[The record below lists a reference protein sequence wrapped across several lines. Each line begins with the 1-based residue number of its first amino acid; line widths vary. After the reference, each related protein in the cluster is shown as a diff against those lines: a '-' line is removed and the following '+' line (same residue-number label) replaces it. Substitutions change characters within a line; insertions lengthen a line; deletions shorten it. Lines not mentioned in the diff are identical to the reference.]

1 MAEFC
6 LDCMNKMDGTHYT
19 EADVVLDV
27 DLCEG
32 CGELRPCVV
41 TFRGAVGVLGL
52 VPDAPPRVPGRT
64 LEASIT
70 GYFC

>member
-6 LDCMNKMDGTHYT
+6 LDCLNRMDGTDYD

-41 TFRGAVGVLGL
+41 AFRGPLGSWVWAL
-52 VPDAPPRVPGRT
+52 THPHGFQGGRWKRP
-64 LEASIT
+64 
-70 GYFC
+70 